1 MQAEIETRPFRNGQS
16 KRSAILD
23 GGRPLSIGTVVPE
36 IAPRSRPA
44 SPALSLARAVL
55 EQALD
60 DLALS
65 RRAAVEGQAART
77 AAARVEEWF
86 RSGDSD
92 WPFAFETIC
101 AHLRLEPDAVRR
113 AIGVGH
119 GRSTAGGAVRRS
131 GPGREAPSRSAPCDP
146 SR

>member
-1 MQAEIETRPFRNGQS
+1 MQGEIEPHPARRGS
-16 KRSAILD
+16 SARSALLD

-36 IAPRSRPA
+36 IAPRTRPS

-55 EQALD
+55 EQALH

-86 RSGDSD
+86 RSRDSD
-92 WPFAFETIC
+92 WPFAFETVC

-113 AIGVGH
+113 AIGLARPG
-119 GRSTAGGAVRRS
+119 STARPALRRS
-131 GPGREAPSRSAPCDP
+131 AQGREAFHRTAPCDP